1 MKLSIWDMDKTIIR
15 RASWTPWLLHFAR
28 TQAPLRLLLVPLLL
42 LPLAGYALR
51 MLDRAALKQATQRI
65 MMGRRVQAAAVHRAA
80 AGFAAGFGAANEMPG
95 ALEALAADRAEG
107 FLPVVATAS
116 PRFYVEALA
125 DRWGI
130 HDVIATENRWDGYA
144 LTPKI
149 DGENCYGI
157 AKFEAVE
164 AWLAA
169 RGLRRADCEIRF
181 ASDHESDLPLL
192 LWADAPLAANPS
204 PALRREATARGWRV
218 ADWA

>member
-15 RASWTPWLLHFAR
+15 RASWLPWLLHFAR
-28 TQAPLRLLLVPLLL
+28 TEAPWRLLLVPLMLV
-42 LPLAGYALR
+42 PLAGYWLGLR
-51 MLDRAALKQATQRI
+51 DRAGLKAATQRL
-65 MMGRRVQAAAVHRAA
+65 MMGPSVPAATVHRAA
-80 AGFAAGFGAANEMPG
+80 ATFAARFGAAAAYPG
-95 ALEALAADRAEG
+95 ALERLAADRAAG
-107 FLPVVATAS
+107 FVPVLATAS

-144 LTPKI
+144 LTPRLE
-149 DGENCYGI
+149 GENCYGI

-164 AWLAA
+164 TWMQA
-169 RGLRRADCEIRF
+169 RGLKREDCEIRF

-192 LWADAPLAANPS
+192 LWADAPLAANPTPS
-204 PALRREATARGWRV
+204 LRREAALRGWPV